1 MDVYSDGAL
10 LLLEQIPHPE
20 ELRGKQ
26 RADYALLLTQ
36 ARDKNYLDSLQSD
49 SLIKIAVDYYKNGED
64 KVKAKALFYYGKVVV
79 CRGMIHWL
87 YKSLFECFG

>member
-1 MDVYSDGAL
+1 MDVYPDSAL

-36 ARDKNYLDSLQSD
+36 ARDKT
-49 SLIKIAVDYYKNGED
+49 IWI
-64 KVKAKALFYYGKVVV
+64 V
-79 CRGMIHWL
+79 CSRIR
-87 YKSLFECFG
+87 